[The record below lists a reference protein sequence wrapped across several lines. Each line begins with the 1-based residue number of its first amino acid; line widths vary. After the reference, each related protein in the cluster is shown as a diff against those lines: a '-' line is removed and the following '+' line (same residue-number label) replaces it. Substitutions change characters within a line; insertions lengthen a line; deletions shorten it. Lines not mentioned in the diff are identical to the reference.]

1 MSGETITGF
10 VNYKIHLRTSRLG
23 RPAHLAYL
31 FFFLYPRL
39 LREMYK
45 RAAPLSD
52 TVVTM
57 RGENHKPRDALSSSH
72 SVDPRTRNNN
82 NKKKKAKHKRDSL
95 TSTAGHHGS
104 CGSPLPR
111 WRAGA
116 ALRELQPPKAS
127 ARRRPELALHA
138 TRCPSS
144 ASVVFLIGRRKPR
157 CVTTASGRC
166 WRRAQ
171 RQRTS

>member
-82 NKKKKAKHKRDSL
+82 NKTKKSKTQA
-95 TSTAGHHGS
+95 
-104 CGSPLPR
+104 
-111 WRAGA
+111 
-116 ALRELQPPKAS
+116 
-127 ARRRPELALHA
+127 
-138 TRCPSS
+138 
-144 ASVVFLIGRRKPR
+144 
-157 CVTTASGRC
+157 
-166 WRRAQ
+166 
-171 RQRTS
+171 